1 MPVVKRAGRTS
12 ATPARSLFSALPKD
26 LSESLLAKAR
36 PLLAEAGRLIC
47 VAGEPGNGCYLV
59 DQGLLKVS
67 VHSTAGGERIL
78 AILGA
83 GTVVGELSMLDEGPR
98 SATVVAV
105 KDSELRFIGRP
116 DFQAYAE
123 EHPQVYK
130 HLVMLLAQRLRTTDV
145 AIAAASFLTLKG
157 RVARTLL
164 DLSGAFGHDVGSG
177 RILIRQKINQSDLA
191 AMAGMARENVS
202 RILNAWKRQSVV
214 TQLSGYYCLE
224 NKEALES
231 EAKL

>member
-1 MPVVKRAGRTS
+1 MGTS
-12 ATPARSLFSALPKD
+12 ATPAQNLFSALPKA
-26 LSESLLAKAR
+26 LSESLFAKAR
-36 PLLAEAGRLIC
+36 PLRVAAGRVIF
-47 VAGEPGNGCYLV
+47 VTGEPGDGCYLV

-67 VHSTAGGERIL
+67 VLSATGGERIL
-78 AILGA
+78 AIFGA

-98 SATVVAV
+98 SATAAAV
-105 KDSELRFIGRP
+105 KDSELRFIGRM
-116 DFQAYAE
+116 DFQAFAE
-123 EHPQVYK
+123 ANPLVYK
-130 HLVMLLAQRLRTTDV
+130 HLVTLLAQRLRTTDV

-164 DLSGAFGHDVGSG
+164 DLSQAFGHDAGGG

-191 AMAGMARENVS
+191 AMAGLARENVS

-224 NKEALES
+224 NKETLER